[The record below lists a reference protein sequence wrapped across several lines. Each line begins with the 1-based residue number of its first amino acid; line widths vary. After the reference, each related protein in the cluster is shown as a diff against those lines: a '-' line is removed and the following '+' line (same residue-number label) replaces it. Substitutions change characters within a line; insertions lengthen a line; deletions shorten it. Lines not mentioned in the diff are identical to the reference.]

1 MFSNFKAMK
10 KLTSAQSESVGDRK
24 GLFSQALWQACVAY
38 LHALLTDD
46 DPSNM
51 DSFAQAMLLIRTF
64 VDWALQVAKKRFGV
78 LGYECLLLASQKEM
92 QPELEHTMNDA
103 PCVFS
108 GRTSPLLY
116 TSVSQPE
123 PAPVYLRVQR
133 KFTWWAYHEQTGL
146 ESPHAS
152 PAFVYE
158 SRYSYLIIGMYA
170 LGHLGAL
177 LKQQSRVHSKASLEE
192 FQANSIWSEL
202 YLKINEM
209 LFVVHA
215 QLVLQ

>member
-1 MFSNFKAMK
+1 MR
-10 KLTSAQSESVGDRK
+10 KLTAAQSESVGDRK
-24 GLFSQALWQACVAY
+24 GLISPQLWQACVSY

-46 DPSNM
+46 DPSNT
-51 DSFAQAMLLIRTF
+51 DSFGQAMLLVKTF
-64 VDWALQVAKKRFGV
+64 VDWALQVSKKRFGT

-108 GRTSPLLY
+108 GRTTPLLY
-116 TSVSQPE
+116 TSASHPL
-123 PAPVYLRVQR
+123 PTPVYLRVQR

-158 SRYSYLIIGMYA
+158 SRYSFLILGMYA

-177 LKQQSRVHSKASLEE
+177 LKNQSRAHAKESLAE
-192 FQANSIWSEL
+192 FQADPIWSEL

-209 LFVVHA
+209 LFAVHA

>member
-1 MFSNFKAMK
+1 MR
-10 KLTSAQSESVGDRK
+10 KLTSAQSESVGNRE
-24 GLFSQALWQACVAY
+24 GLFSLGVWQSCVAY

-46 DPSNM
+46 DPTNT
-51 DSFAQAMLLIRTF
+51 DSFAHAMLLIKTF
-64 VDWALQVAKKRFGV
+64 VDWALQVAKKRFGT

-92 QPELEHTMNDA
+92 QPELEHTMHDV

-108 GRTSPLLY
+108 GRTTPLLY
-116 TSVSQPE
+116 TSASQAE
-123 PAPVYLRVQR
+123 PVPVYMRMQR
-133 KFTWWAYHEQTGL
+133 KFTWWAHHEQTGL

-158 SRYSYLIIGMYA
+158 SRYSYLITGMYA
-170 LGHLGAL
+170 LGHLGSL
-177 LKQQSRVHSKASLEE
+177 LKHQSRAHSKASLNE
-192 FQANSIWSEL
+192 FQADPIWSEL
-202 YLKINEM
+202 YLKINEI